1 MQIRAGWKAHSKTSS
16 RVHARRVDVN
26 IKCWVFRSSLSWTT
40 LIMQRA
46 LFEGRFYQTYYFAN
60 AITNVLRNQF
70 EYLRDLNDFYGDDKY
85 LALVRPFSK
94 YSALHCFIEFV
105 IDAIISD
112 EINDIKLDIR
122 QDQASSKENF
132 IGDFGELHSSIL
144 PINEALTYYGIKHI
158 TFQDWLKEHGKD
170 FQEARDDDVSDYYI
184 DLRLEGELDS
194 LLEKAVQEVF
204 FVIFQ
209 NRQLLLLFNEMMA
222 SQVAEV
228 QLSDVSDIDK
238 EYQEYFASPGILKRV
253 NIPKWVKRAVY
264 YRDRGLCTICH
275 CDLSGELNISNREHY
290 DHIVPLAKGG
300 LNDVSNIQL
309 LCQDCNLK
317 KRGVEITTSDFYEN
331 WYSMTE

>member
-1 MQIRAGWKAHSKTSS
+1 
-16 RVHARRVDVN
+16 
-26 IKCWVFRSSLSWTT
+26 
-40 LIMQRA
+40 MQRA

-60 AITNVLRNQF
+60 AIINVLRNQF
-70 EYLRDLNDFYGDDKY
+70 EYLHDLDGFYGDDKY
-85 LALVRPFSK
+85 LTFIRPFPK
-94 YSALHCFIEFV
+94 YSALHYFIEFV

-122 QDQASSKENF
+122 QDQAGNKVNF
-132 IGDFGELHSSIL
+132 IDDFGELHPSVL

-158 TFQDWLKEHGKD
+158 SFQDWLKEQGKD
-170 FQEARDDDVSDYYI
+170 FQQAMDDDVSDYYD
-184 DLRLEGELDS
+184 DLRLEGEFDS

-204 FVIFQ
+204 FVVFQ
-209 NRQLLLLFNEMMA
+209 NRKLLLLFNEMIA
-222 SQVAEV
+222 GQVAEV
-228 QLSDVSDIDK
+228 QLSEISDIDD
-238 EYQEYFASPGILKRV
+238 EYREYFASSGVLKRV
-253 NIPKWVKRAVY
+253 NIPKWAKRAVY

-317 KRGVEITTSDFYEN
+317 KRDIEIITSDFYEN
-331 WYSMTE
+331 WYSMRD